1 MKSFKQVIHLF
12 VFVVFF
18 SASSCLAAEVSRV
31 EQSTNAANDQVK
43 FASREAKRHIEGGMM
58 LEKQLDLF
66 GAIESYSKA
75 AALAPDSAEVHF
87 LLGEALTKAERF
99 QDALLS
105 YTLAVNIAPDHT
117 KALYGRSRLCLRI
130 ALYGQAFKDLNKL
143 ITLSPGIADYHY
155 QRARALMKLN
165 NIEDAYCDFLRAHEL
180 DKRYPR
186 PTLRGNNAASPKKW
200 AELHPTRTRA
210 HTFTDK
216 HTETLRS

>member
-1 MKSFKQVIHLF
+1 MKSFKQTIHLF

-18 SASSCLAAEVSRV
+18 SASTCLAAEETRV

-43 FASREAKRHIEGGMM
+43 FASHEAKRHIEGALK

-87 LLGEALTKAERF
+87 LFAEALTKAKRF
-99 QDALLS
+99 QDALLR

-165 NIEDAYCDFLRAHEL
+165 NIEDAYYDFLRAHEL

-186 PTLRGNNAASPKKW
+186 PTLRENNAASPKKW
-200 AELHPTRTRA
+200 AELHPTRS
-210 HTFTDK
+210 HDTFTDK
-216 HTETLRS
+216 YA